1 MIHVGLTGGLCT
13 GKSTVASM
21 FAELGAPVIDA
32 DAVVHELLAGDP
44 AVQRRVVEAF
54 GEGVRGGDG
63 SIDRG
68 KLAAAAF
75 GDKASIATL
84 TGILYPAVREWIA
97 GWFTEQKEDGA
108 PAAIAEVSM
117 LYEGG
122 ATHIYDVIVVVTA
135 DPAAQLERFITRGGT
150 PEDFSA
156 RLRHQLALDEKVKKA
171 DYVIN
176 NNGMRETTREQV
188 EDLWEVLQERAGREA
203 GANAGDGAG
212 KEDA

>member
-21 FAELGAPVIDA
+21 FAELGAPVMDA
-32 DAVVHELLAGDP
+32 DAVVHQLLEGDP
-44 AVQRRVVEAF
+44 GVQRRVVEAF
-54 GEGVRGGDG
+54 GEGVRASDG
-63 SIDRG
+63 SIDRA
-68 KLAAAAF
+68 KLAGAAF
-75 GDKASIATL
+75 GDKASIARL

-97 GWFTEQKEDGA
+97 GWFAEQKADGA
-108 PAAIAEVSM
+108 AAAIAEVSM

-135 DPAAQLERFITRGGT
+135 EPAAQLERFVARGGT
-150 PEDFSA
+150 PEDFNA
-156 RLRHQLALDEKVKKA
+156 RLRHQLALDEKMKQA
-171 DYVIN
+171 DYIIN
-176 NNGMRETTREQV
+176 NNGTREAAREQV
-188 EDLWEVLQERAGREA
+188 EDLWEVLQERAGHQA